1 MNEQQIKELSRD
13 LCRIVGDYL
22 KNEAYRKAFEDWYF
36 KKYGKPYVWKG
47 AKQ

>member
-36 KKYGKPYVWKG
+36 KKHGKPYVWKG